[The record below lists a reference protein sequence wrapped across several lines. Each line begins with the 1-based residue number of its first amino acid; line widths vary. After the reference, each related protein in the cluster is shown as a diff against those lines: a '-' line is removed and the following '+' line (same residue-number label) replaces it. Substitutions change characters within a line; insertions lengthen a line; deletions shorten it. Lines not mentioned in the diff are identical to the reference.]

1 MSFNMMCKKMRIKNW
16 LLIILFLTAVLPM
29 EARADAGTETAHNTQ
44 QESYF
49 VLDKV
54 YPFCDQEKLF
64 ENINVFVDKK
74 VPFVISVMPVYQNTD
89 YPAMKHFCEILRYA
103 QANGGAVILHSPVN
117 RMEKFQAGKIIE
129 AAGMA
134 MDNYQKYGVYPLAVQ
149 VPANW
154 MYDEEAKRAVGNFR
168 TVFISE
174 EEDIRIKSADTEGT
188 EPGETESGEPGE
200 TETGEPGE
208 TETGELG
215 ETEPREQETGG
226 TEQGE
231 PETINE
237 EGHRLITSV
246 IYMES
251 TEDAEQIEK
260 QLERN
265 LQSSVLPGNLWDVEP
280 DRRQYDV
287 SAIRQYE
294 PFVYDGDYDYK
305 RNITDKVSKDLS
317 EENGKLLT
325 AVVVVSLLFVL
336 FIGIARRNNKR
347 KFFY

>member
-16 LLIILFLTAVLPM
+16 LLIILCLTAVLPM

-174 EEDIRIKSADTEGT
+174 EEDIRIKSADAEGT
-188 EPGETESGEPGE
+188 EPGEEGETEPGE
-200 TETGEPGE
+200 EGE
-208 TETGELG
+208 TELG

-226 TEQGE
+226 TEPGE

-237 EGHRLITSV
+237 DGHRLITSV

-260 QLERN
+260 QLERK

-325 AVVVVSLLFVL
+325 AVVAVSLLFVL